1 MSRQATKYDAA
12 ILQTYAERL
21 YDEAKVIVQLTIVK
35 YVAGGFA
42 LGFLVVFALS
52 VTGRIPS
59 GTQGGAVFGVIVV
72 MIMAGMVGYERG
84 KKLAWEKRF
93 EAQQLLLKMQ
103 IEKNTATLAAGE
115 DRADPNL
122 DPLSKGKSIGMSAV

>member
-1 MSRQATKYDAA
+1 MAKQATQYDAA

-35 YVAGGFA
+35 YAAGGFA
-42 LGFLVVFALS
+42 LGFLAVFALLA
-52 VTGRIPS
+52 TQRIPS
-59 GTQGGAVFGVIVV
+59 VQGGAVFGVIVL
-72 MIMAGMVGYERG
+72 MIMAGMVGYEKG
-84 KKLAWEKRF
+84 KKQAWEKRF
-93 EAQQLLLKMQ
+93 EAQQLLLQMQ

>member
-1 MSRQATKYDAA
+1 MAKQVTQYDAA

-35 YVAGGFA
+35 YAAGGFA
-42 LGFLVVFALS
+42 LAFLVSFALS
-52 VTGRIPS
+52 ATQRIPS
-59 GTQGGAVFGVIVV
+59 DAQGGTVFGVIVV
-72 MIMAGMVGYERG
+72 MIMGGIVGYERG
-84 KKLAWEKRF
+84 KKLAWKKRF
-93 EAQQLLLKMQ
+93 EAQQLLLQMQ

>member
-1 MSRQATKYDAA
+1 MAKQVTQYDAA

-35 YVAGGFA
+35 YAAGGFA

-52 VTGRIPS
+52 LTGRIPS
-59 GTQGGAVFGVIVV
+59 VQGGAVFGVIVV

-93 EAQQLLLKMQ
+93 EAQQLLLQMQ

-122 DPLSKGKSIGMSAV
+122 DPLSKGKSIEMSAV

>member
-1 MSRQATKYDAA
+1 MAKQVTQYDAA

-21 YDEAKVIVQLTIVK
+21 YDEAKIIVQLTVVK

-42 LGFLVVFALS
+42 LGFLAVFALFVTQRIRS
-52 VTGRIPS
+52 VE
-59 GTQGGAVFGVIVV
+59 GGSVFGVVVV
-72 MIMAGMVGYERG
+72 MIIAGIVGYDKG

-93 EAQQLLLKMQ
+93 EAQQLLLQMQ
-103 IEKNTATLAAGE
+103 IEKNTAVLAAGE
-115 DRADPNL
+115 DRDPDSL

>member
-1 MSRQATKYDAA
+1 MAKQVTQYDAA

-35 YVAGGFA
+35 YVAGGFVLA
-42 LGFLVVFALS
+42 LLVIFGLLATRRIQS
-52 VTGRIPS
+52 VE
-59 GTQGGAVFGVIVV
+59 GGAVFGVIVL
-72 MIMAGMVGYERG
+72 MIMAGMVGYEKG

-93 EAQQLLLKMQ
+93 EAQQLLLQMQ
-103 IEKNTATLAAGE
+103 IEKNTATLVAGE